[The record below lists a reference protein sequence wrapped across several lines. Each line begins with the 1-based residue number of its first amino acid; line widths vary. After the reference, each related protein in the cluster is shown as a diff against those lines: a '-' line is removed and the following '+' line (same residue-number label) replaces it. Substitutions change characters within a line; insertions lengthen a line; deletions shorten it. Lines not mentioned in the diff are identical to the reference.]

1 MDLPTRPMHP
11 RAKAQAQREAVA
23 AARQPPQPEHPPFS
37 PRPPLPVLAPSP
49 LVATDPYL
57 TTDPAEWQAGR
68 LLNGRYRIVRKL
80 GVGGMGIVY
89 LTEDLLLRRHVALKT
104 LFAQRRLT
112 DDDLELFC
120 REVALALAVN
130 HPNVAR
136 TYDIGRADGV
146 YFLTMEYLAGRTLV
160 RRLQHGTTMTSAEA
174 RALAV
179 PLCEALKAAHRAGV
193 VHRDLK
199 PENVMLV
206 QDERHVVV
214 MDFGIA
220 TAMEGP
226 RDPLDPAGGASAS
239 PWAVTSAGR
248 GTPAYMAPEQ
258 WDGESGD
265 VRTDVYALGVI
276 LFLCLCKQLPF
287 RAGSPTEVGLKHR
300 HEPPPDLTLLA
311 PGVDRDLADLIG
323 ACLAKNPAER
333 PESMDDVLRRLGRSK
348 FRRAYVA
355 RVAATAV
362 VTALLCGGA
371 GLLVWS
377 VAQRAVVR
385 EMRPALMRLAELA
398 AEKIDAEDLDR
409 VQTPADIDGTA
420 FGRVQAVL
428 GRYKQ
433 GNPEISYLYTMQL
446 GTQRNKYVFVVD
458 LDPRDADN
466 NSDGVVTPDERGS
479 PPGLTY
485 DGTEMPE
492 MAQTLRTGQPQ
503 ADAEFRADPWAV
515 TLSGYAPVL
524 RDGRP
529 TAYFVGVDARND
541 QMEAL
546 RARLAIVLAF
556 VWAVA
561 VGGYAWLMRP
571 ESTWRV
577 MIGQLPIGPG
587 VPSVASAA
595 FERLWRRRERGPPP

>member
-1 MDLPTRPMHP
+1 MPDEPPRRPASSPAPASSATYAIDLPTTPIRP
-11 RAKAQAQREAVA
+11 
-23 AARQPPQPEHPPFS
+23 PPQVPPHALK
-37 PRPPLPVLAPSP
+37 PPAAV
-49 LVATDPYL
+49 VTDPYL

-89 LTEDLLLRRHVALKT
+89 LSEDLLLRRHVALKT

-112 DDDLELFC
+112 DEDLELFC

-146 YFLTMEYLAGRTLV
+146 YFLTMEYLVGRTLV
-160 RRLQHGTTMTSAEA
+160 RRLQHGKAMSSAEV
-174 RALAV
+174 RAMAV
-179 PLCEALKAAHRAGV
+179 PLCEALRAAHRAGV

-199 PENVMLV
+199 PDNVMLV

-220 TAMEGP
+220 TAMDGP
-226 RDPLDPAGGASAS
+226 RDPLDPDEATRAS

-276 LFLCLCKQLPF
+276 LFLCLCRQLPF

-300 HEPPPDLTLLA
+300 HEAPPDLTQLA
-311 PGVDRDLADLIG
+311 PGVDRDLAELIR
-323 ACLAKNPAER
+323 ACLAKDPAHR
-333 PESMDDVLRRLGRSK
+333 PDSMDEVLRRLGRSK
-348 FRRAYVA
+348 FRRAYVG
-355 RVAATAV
+355 RVAATAL

-398 AEKIDAEDLDR
+398 AEKIDADDLDR
-409 VQTPADIDGTA
+409 VQTPADIDGGA

-428 GRYKQ
+428 RRYKQ
-433 GNPEISYLYTMQL
+433 GNAEISYLYTMQL
-446 GTQRNKYVFVVD
+446 GTQRDKYVFVVD
-458 LDPRDADN
+458 LDPRDADKN
-466 NSDGVVTPDERGS
+466 DDGVVTPDERGS
-479 PPGLTY
+479 PPGLAY
-485 DGTEMPE
+485 DGSDMPE

-503 ADAEFRADPWAV
+503 ADADFRADPWAV

-541 QMEAL
+541 QLEAL
-546 RARLAIVLAF
+546 RGRLAVALAL

-561 VGGYAWLMRP
+561 VAGYAWLMRP
-571 ESTWRV
+571 DSTWRV
-577 MIGQLPIGPG
+577 MVGRLPIGPD
-587 VPSVASAA
+587 VPSVATAA
-595 FERLWRRRERGPPP
+595 FERLWRRVRRIKARPR